1 MMQIKKLSFKKRP
14 IPVPG
19 DYRPLYKISLILL
32 ILKING
38 RGGKASLLKIHL
50 FLWALKSQANMEIVQ
65 EHIQMPEFGLLNF
78 WGMEPAA
85 TRALKFAV
93 SENLCAISSGKYTI
107 TSKGEEF
114 VKKILSDKELLI
126 DERDFLNAIG
136 KSHLTEAHIGE
147 ITKKWKLND

>member
-1 MMQIKKLSFKKRP
+1 MQIKKLSFKKRP

-19 DYRPLYKISLILL
+19 DYRPLYKIALILL

-38 RGGKASLLKIHL
+38 RGSKASLLKIHL

-65 EHIQMPEFGLLNF
+65 EHIQMPQFGLLNF

-93 SENLCAISSGKYTI
+93 SEQLCAIYNGKYTL
-107 TSKGEEF
+107 TEKGEGF
-114 VKKILSDKELLI
+114 VKKMLSDKELLVN
-126 DERDFLNAIG
+126 EKDFLKSIG
-136 KSHLTEAHIGE
+136 KSHLTEAHITE